1 MAAGPTFGDELDAQ
15 TETYLD
21 RLTDCVALLPDILD
35 EYATDG
41 DYEATFEE
49 IGEIESE
56 CDRLNR
62 EINGTITNS
71 GPDEI
76 GLLNSRVHFNA
87 SELISFY
94 GTLDVIANHTERIAQ
109 ELLMMRPPHDNA
121 CFEGLHEMG
130 CEIAGGLAA
139 LEAVVVEFVHA
150 MSRTDESTDL
160 TADIEAVRAMESAC
174 DELRNTV
181 ISTAFDDDEI
191 DQPLMYREFA
201 ILFDELA
208 NTMEDITDQVVIIA
222 SNEPGITTEP
232 EPEQ

>member
-1 MAAGPTFGDELDAQ
+1 MRVLQRFKTG
-15 TETYLD
+15 
-21 RLTDCVALLPDILD
+21 LTLTRDSLAVLKKHPDLVL
-35 EYATDG
+35 
-41 DYEATFEE
+41 F
-49 IGEIESE
+49 
-56 CDRLNR
+56 
-62 EINGTITNS
+62 
-71 GPDEI
+71 P
-76 GLLNSRVHFNA
+76 
-87 SELISFY
+87 LIS
-94 GTLDVIANHTERIAQ
+94 GIATLLFGAVLYLTV
-109 ELLMMRPPHDNA
+109 
-121 CFEGLHEMG
+121 F
-130 CEIAGGLAA
+130 AGGLAA

>member
-15 TETYLD
+15 TETYLN
-21 RLTDCVALLPDILD
+21 RLTDCVSLLPEILD

-41 DYEATFEE
+41 DYESTFEA
-49 IGEIESE
+49 IGDIESE

-62 EINGTITNS
+62 EINGTITNA
-71 GPDEI
+71 GPDDI

-121 CFEGLHEMG
+121 CFEGLHEMAY
-130 CEIAGGLAA
+130 EIESGLEA
-139 LEAVVVEFVHA
+139 LEAAVVDFVHA

-160 TADIEAVRAMESAC
+160 TADIETVRAMESAC
-174 DELRNTV
+174 DELRNSV
-181 ISTAFDDDEI
+181 ISTAFADDEI

-232 EPEQ
+232 EPDE

>member
-1 MAAGPTFGDELDAQ
+1 MVSGPTFGDELDAQ

-21 RLTDCVALLPDILD
+21 RLTDCVALLPEVLD
-35 EYATDG
+35 EYATEG
-41 DYEATFEE
+41 DYESTFEE
-49 IGEIESE
+49 IGAIESE

-62 EINGTITNS
+62 EINGTITNA
-71 GPDEI
+71 GPDDI

-109 ELLMMRPPHDNA
+109 ELLMMRPPHDTD

-130 CEIAGGLAA
+130 YEIADGLDA

-160 TADIEAVRAMESAC
+160 TADIEAVRAMESAV
-174 DELRNTV
+174 DELRNSV
-181 ISTAFDDDEI
+181 ISTAFSNDEI

>member
-15 TETYLD
+15 TETYLN
-21 RLTDCVALLPDILD
+21 RLTDCVALLPEILD

-41 DYEATFEE
+41 DYESTFEE
-49 IGEIESE
+49 IAEIESE

-62 EINGTITNS
+62 EINGTITNA

-121 CFEGLHEMG
+121 CYEGLHEMG
-130 CEIAGGLAA
+130 YEIENGLDA
-139 LEAVVVEFVHA
+139 LESVVVDFVHA

-160 TADIEAVRAMESAC
+160 TEDIETVRAMESAC
-174 DELRNTV
+174 DEIRNEV
-181 ISTAFDDDEI
+181 ISTAFADDEI
-191 DQPLMYREFA
+191 DHPLLYREFA

-208 NTMEDITDQVVIIA
+208 NTMEDITDQVIIIA

-232 EPEQ
+232 KPDQ

>member
-21 RLTDCVALLPDILD
+21 QLTDCVALLPEILG
-35 EYATDG
+35 EYAADG
-41 DYEATFEE
+41 DYESTFEE

-56 CDRLNR
+56 CDGLNR
-62 EINGTITNS
+62 EINGTITNA
-71 GPDEI
+71 GPDDI

-121 CFEGLHEMG
+121 CFEGLHEMAY
-130 CEIAGGLAA
+130 EIEGGLDA
-139 LEAVVVEFVHA
+139 LETAVVEFVHA

-160 TADIEAVRAMESAC
+160 TEDIEAVRAMESAC
-174 DELRNTV
+174 DELRNSV
-181 ISTAFDDDEI
+181 ISRAFDDDGI

-232 EPEQ
+232 KPEQ

>member
-21 RLTDCVALLPDILD
+21 RLTDCVALLPEILD

-41 DYEATFEE
+41 DYESTFKT
-49 IGEIESE
+49 IGEIESG
-56 CDRLNR
+56 CDGLNR
-62 EINGTITNS
+62 EINGTITNA

-109 ELLMMRPPHDNA
+109 ELLMMRPPHDNE

-130 CEIAGGLAA
+130 YEIADGLEA
-139 LEAVVVEFVHA
+139 LEAVVVDFVHA
-150 MSRTDESTDL
+150 MSRTNESTDL
-160 TADIEAVRAMESAC
+160 TADIEAVRAMESTC
-174 DELRNTV
+174 DELRNSV
-181 ISTAFDDDEI
+181 ISTAFADDDI

-232 EPEQ
+232 KPEQ